1 MRFAW
6 RDRPQRSS
14 SLISPLS
21 IWLRPQSIVTPR
33 PLPEVSTCWWYWT
46 SQRLCQSVLLSPACT
61 RLEPRRRIERL
72 PNTPTHLYSLSTTN
86 GEASPLHVHSFTQ
99 SLSLSLSL
107 ALCFRGWRVGR
118 KRRASSSFVGLIDWI
133 VGAADAASERREA
146 RSWAVSPLISLISL

>member
-1 MRFAW
+1 MACW
-6 RDRPQRSS
+6 ALHAIALQKKAVDHTRPTDSSRKIRSLR
-14 SLISPLS
+14 LISPLS

-86 GEASPLHVHSFTQ
+86 GEASPLHVHSLLAH
-99 SLSLSLSL
+99 SHSLSL

-118 KRRASSSFVGLIDWI
+118 N
-133 VGAADAASERREA
+133 
-146 RSWAVSPLISLISL
+146 